1 MCKKEPT
8 YTTEL
13 PFIMTEQ
20 DSHGGKPVEE
30 SLDKVSDRDK
40 QHRLEAIALD
50 NGVRQGT
57 TLEMLDTV
65 FDVACQQVPACEDRW
80 SKLKADLH
88 DILIRKWLDEAC
100 SKWDQDD
107 QEKED

>member
-1 MCKKEPT
+1 VCGNTKEEP
-8 YTTEL
+8 
-13 PFIMTEQ
+13 
-20 DSHGGKPVEE
+20 HGGKPVEE
-30 SLDKVSDRDK
+30 EPLDMAYDRDK

-65 FDVACQQVPACEDRW
+65 FDVACQQVPACADRW
-80 SKLKADLH
+80 SKLKAELH
-88 DILIRKWLDEAC
+88 GILIRKWLDEAC

-107 QEKED
+107 QEHDRIANTNHAKEN